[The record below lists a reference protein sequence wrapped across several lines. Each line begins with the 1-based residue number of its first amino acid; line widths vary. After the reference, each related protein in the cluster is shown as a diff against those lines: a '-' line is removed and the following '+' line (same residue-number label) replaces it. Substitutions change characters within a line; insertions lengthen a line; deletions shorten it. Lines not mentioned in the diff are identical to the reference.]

1 VVMITG
7 TVIGIAIVCCFIV
20 ASAYFISYQI
30 GMYEA
35 LSTEAEEAAPS
46 QATERTKAPRK
57 RQGAKAQAPPENAR
71 PAQVAPKPAPSIRA
85 VVSEP
90 ARAAYVAP
98 KTPEL
103 QSWYGTLVRTSQQ
116 TRKDTAS
123 HQYQQFFA
131 VIETSLGEQE
141 VRGNDLE
148 RALRSA
154 NIQIGDRCGIKFHGM
169 EDIVLSGDRGNV
181 TNAKRKRYTA
191 FKLTE
196 RSSNAKS
203 ASGNR

>member
-1 VVMITG
+1 MITG

-85 VVSEP
+85 VVS
-90 ARAAYVAP
+90 
-98 KTPEL
+98 
-103 QSWYGTLVRTSQQ
+103 SQQ